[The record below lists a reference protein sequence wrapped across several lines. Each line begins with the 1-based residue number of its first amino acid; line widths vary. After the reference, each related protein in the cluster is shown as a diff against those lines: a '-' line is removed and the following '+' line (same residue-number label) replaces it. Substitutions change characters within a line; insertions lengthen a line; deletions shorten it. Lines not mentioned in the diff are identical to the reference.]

1 MEQRHSANR
10 LRPAGSKGK
19 PYAEPRRSAAILF
32 EQGHFRP
39 GKKRD
44 LIGDVDVELG
54 PGPSADPRAAELA
67 LGADPAGEPQRLP
80 KRHCPPAAD
89 LKQLLAAVRFGLQ
102 LTVNPLDDPVA

>member
-1 MEQRHSANR
+1 INLIEKTDSASL
-10 LRPAGSKGK
+10 LRPAGSEEI
-19 PYAEPRRSAAILF
+19 PYTEPRRSAANLF

-54 PGPSADPRAAELA
+54 AGTSPDPRAAELA
-67 LGADPAGEPQRLP
+67 LGADAAGEPQRLP

-89 LKQLLAAVRFGLQ
+89 LKQLLAAVRFRLQ
-102 LTVNPLDDPVA
+102 L